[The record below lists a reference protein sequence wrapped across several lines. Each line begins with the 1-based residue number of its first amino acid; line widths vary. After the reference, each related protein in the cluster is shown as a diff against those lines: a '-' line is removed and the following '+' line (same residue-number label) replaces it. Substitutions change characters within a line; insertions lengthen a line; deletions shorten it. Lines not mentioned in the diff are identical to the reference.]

1 MRRTSCSA
9 TAPMALQMRCE
20 VLEIRH
26 KMLAQLLKVLPK
38 TLQRLR
44 RLSNH
49 CSNCGPELA
58 IGKVIGLCHSCHRSP
73 EFLEFLR
80 AIDRSVPKDQKIH
93 LVLAINGSIQKAGI
107 VMGKPSSE
115 NCFKGVWSRDIARL
129 LPCFRCLFPAHKP
142 ARCYP
147 IPSFEAVQVDAA
159 RPTWRV

>member
-1 MRRTSCSA
+1 MRRISCSA
-9 TAPMALQMRCE
+9 TAPKALQMRCE

-26 KMLAQLLKVLPK
+26 NMLAQLLKVLPK

-58 IGKVIGLCHSCHRSP
+58 IGKVIGRCSRRHRSL